1 MKSCKATIF
10 DLDDTLLNRDQAVD
24 KMFSTIL
31 ETCYEGGE
39 HSTENKMLKMFKEYD
54 KRDYGNGD
62 KSKVF
67 ESLFDEFPPK
77 YTIPKDDIRDFWN
90 SHFPDCFSVDQST
103 LSIVNTLKMHVKV
116 AIVTNGST
124 HRQKAKIANTNLNDC
139 FDTII
144 ISEEVG
150 FWKPNS
156 RIFELAL
163 NKLHVQPEETLFVGD
178 DIEKDIGGCQK
189 ANIRGIWFNPHMIK
203 NDTEIQPYAEINS
216 LDRLFDYVR

>member
-1 MKSCKATIF
+1 MIF

-24 KMFSTIL
+24 KIFSIII
-31 ETCYEGGE
+31 EMCYGDVE
-39 HSTENKMLKMFKEYD
+39 HSTGKKMLKMFKEYD
-54 KRDYGNGD
+54 KRDYGNSD

-77 YTIPKDDIRDFWN
+77 HTIPKDDIRHFWN
-90 SHFPDCFSVDQST
+90 SRFPECFSVDQST
-103 LSIVNTLKMHVKV
+103 LNIVKTIKMHVKV

-124 HRQKAKIANTNLNDC
+124 HRQKAKITNTKLRDY

-150 FWKPNS
+150 VWKPDN

-163 NKLHVQPEETLFVGD
+163 NRLNVQPEETLFVGD
-178 DIEKDIGGCQK
+178 DIEKDIDGCQK
-189 ANIRGIWFNPHMIK
+189 ASIKGIWFNPYLNK
-203 NDTEIQPYAEINS
+203 NDTGIQPYAEINS
-216 LDRLFDYVR
+216 LDSLLDYFR